1 MSDNGAT
8 LPEGYALV
16 GGNNEIVTVA
26 SEKITVEGVDSK
38 NYELLET
45 EAPLGFNKIDSRI
58 AITILTDNTLIKEV
72 ENFSGSVL
80 PSTGGIGT
88 TIFYI
93 LGGIL
98 IVAGVAYFIVRR
110 KASAE

>member
-1 MSDNGAT
+1 VTTTSASWKLDKDGNIVDGSYT
-8 LPEGYALV
+8 ESTKTVTY
-16 GGNNEIVTVA
+16 NNEFIAATA
-26 SEKITVEGVDSK
+26 
-38 NYELLET
+38 ELVV
-45 EAPLGFNKIDSRI
+45 NK
-58 AITILTDNTLIKEV
+58 T
-72 ENFSGSVL
+72 GSML

-110 KASAE
+110 KADVE